1 MRLIGQ
7 LVPPKVMMQE
17 ISYRRLWQEV
27 LVTDNRFAVIKH
39 KVPIITDGEADD
51 RQDEEDDAGKGRR
64 KRGERQT
71 VIP

>member
-27 LVTDNRFAVIKH
+27 LVTDNGFAVIKH
-39 KVPIITDGEADD
+39 KVPIVTDGEADD
-51 RQDEEDDAGKGRR
+51 GQDEEDDAGKGRR
-64 KRGERQT
+64 KRGEGQT